1 MISIKIRKK
10 QLFYVLAILSS
21 LIAAVVT
28 GIDSWIT
35 HLFIE
40 NYSFE
45 KVPWLFGF
53 SAFIVGVLVTFL
65 LCLFFSI
72 PVKGRSIGSILVD
85 PSFSHLRLIRTEEF
99 KYHILA
105 GFGNS
110 ITTIGYFYMLSIMT
124 DPSAVLPFYQVVI
137 LYLLI
142 VEIIA
147 EKNSPTLVEIQSSVI
162 VTFGAILGSI
172 SLSGS
177 IDLTAMAII
186 FLIVNPGWVIL
197 SIYQRRLKLLRIN
210 DRPNDS
216 LNIRFWNL
224 VFTLIFVT
232 FFILMIDQINGTS
245 YLMESIDA
253 SRRFFWWVALSMSV
267 TFFSYVFYIRALGIG
282 KASITQAVKAT
293 TIIFAIPVTFVLSLF
308 IPISL
313 PDTPVLWLIK
323 IMGIILVILGILS
336 FALTQI
342 KAYVFIRAQPGVK
355 LSSLLEEIW
364 NIRGVDS
371 VAVVSGGYNLIA
383 KVRTRTLLK
392 GYERIIRKIE
402 AIPGIK
408 EFRWNSILKEWE
420 NI

>member
-1 MISIKIRKK
+1 
-10 QLFYVLAILSS
+10 
-21 LIAAVVT
+21 
-28 GIDSWIT
+28 
-35 HLFIE
+35 
-40 NYSFE
+40 
-45 KVPWLFGF
+45 
-53 SAFIVGVLVTFL
+53 
-65 LCLFFSI
+65 
-72 PVKGRSIGSILVD
+72 
-85 PSFSHLRLIRTEEF
+85 
-99 KYHILA
+99 
-105 GFGNS
+105 
-110 ITTIGYFYMLSIMT
+110 
-124 DPSAVLPFYQVVI
+124 
-137 LYLLI
+137 
-142 VEIIA
+142 
-147 EKNSPTLVEIQSSVI
+147 
-162 VTFGAILGSI
+162 
-172 SLSGS
+172 
-177 IDLTAMAII
+177 
-186 FLIVNPGWVIL
+186 
-197 SIYQRRLKLLRIN
+197 
-210 DRPNDS
+210 
-216 LNIRFWNL
+216 
-224 VFTLIFVT
+224 
-232 FFILMIDQINGTS
+232 
-245 YLMESIDA
+245 
-253 SRRFFWWVALSMSV
+253 MSV
-267 TFFSYVFYIRALGIG
+267 TFFSFLFYIRALGIG